1 MMMNK
6 PWMGKEMGHKIYKI
20 KKLNIH
26 DNLSQKVKKEE
37 KLISKSQIGSSVR
50 SMIVK
55 TPFSI
60 ISEVCNFRRI
70 PNINEKNQEEFVF
83 RNEEN
88 KSRRELEAKL
98 INTVYNYYGEIYCR
112 LVSSNL
118 HEKRVLLEY
127 LNQKA
132 IGTIEDD
139 GIETALW
146 VPIHSVE
153 LDKKSEVELN
163 NYIIAKL
170 PVEIGKYKTEISIR
184 ENVVFR
190 EKVMGIKE
198 VSQDIVLTKNEILLP
213 QKIKTG
219 QNLVIVENGSLFIE
233 GYILQCIEYIIEEG
247 TFCENVYQLMQSIVL
262 ELVVQILQEQEVR
275 VEIT

>member
-1 MMMNK
+1 MMNK
-6 PWMGKEMGHKIYKI
+6 PWVGKGMGHKIYKI
-20 KKLNIH
+20 KELNIH
-26 DNLSQKVKKEE
+26 DNLSRKVKKEE
-37 KLISKSQIGSSVR
+37 KLISKSAIGSSVR

-88 KSRRELEAKL
+88 ESCRELEVKL
-98 INTVYNYYGEIYCR
+98 LNTVYNYYGEVDCR

-127 LNQKA
+127 PTQQA
-132 IGTIEDD
+132 TDTIEDD
-139 GIETALW
+139 DIETALW
-146 VPIHSVE
+146 VPIHSLE

-213 QKIKTG
+213 QKKAG
-219 QNLVIVENGSLFIE
+219 QNLAMVENGSLFIE

-247 TFCENVYQLMQSIVL
+247 TFCENVYQLMQSFVL